1 MGRTL
6 SNHSQTIDFDRT
18 AGKVAINIHRTSG
31 RGIIMIARFLLLA
44 SAASASIVASNAYA
58 NEVPASEA
66 PAPADESADQTIPR
80 GDVIIVTARRRAET
94 AQEVPLAIS
103 VIRGDSIEATGNFN
117 VVKLQQL
124 APTLQVYTTNPR
136 NTSVNIRGLGV
147 PFGLTSDG
155 FEQGVGIYVDDV
167 YNSRVAAA
175 TFDFLDVAQVEVL
188 RGPQGTLYGKNTT
201 AGAINITT
209 NQPTFDFEGRAELT
223 VGNLNYR
230 QAKAAI
236 SGPLSDIIAARIAVA
251 ATSRRGTLYNVATNR
266 WINEQDN
273 LGIRGQLLFKPN
285 EDLSITL
292 SGDYSRQDPECC
304 GTTFVRV
311 GRTQRPLARQYDALV
326 AAVNANPNPAY
337 PGRVYAVPSRNP
349 YDRLTDLDSNLNAGN
364 KIGGVSA
371 RVKWDIGPGTLTSV
385 TAWRFW
391 DWKPEND
398 RDFTGLS
405 VVSKSQNPSQQ
416 DQYSQEFRY
425 NYDGEKI
432 DFVVGLFGFKQRIDT
447 QGTEQQGADAARWSQ
462 TGANAS
468 NPAVL
473 QGLTASNTQYLKSSS
488 AALFGQLSW
497 HVNDALTIQPGARI
511 NYDKKSGFYQRV
523 VTNAQGQ
530 AISCTT
536 PPAPGTIAGTSVQC
550 GVYQPQVSAPSD
562 SAWNF
567 TYDFN
572 VNYKVAPDILAYA
585 TYAKS
590 FKTLGINQNGLPLNV
605 DNTVNYDA
613 STVKPES
620 VNHYEIGLKTQFWNR
635 RATFNISAFRTE
647 IKDFQATVNG
657 GQFGTVRGYL
667 ANAEK
672 VRSQGIEADFKV
684 VASDRF
690 TAYANAAYTDAKYK
704 KFTNAPCPPELS
716 GGTITSNPALWSPA
730 GQPGGV
736 PGNPVSYSRPQCDI
750 SGQDLPGVSKW
761 AFSYGAEYNIPVTL
775 LAKEG
780 QAYLGVDGN
789 YRSHWNS
796 NASPSI
802 YTEVKGYALTNFRAG
817 FRGEGFDVFGWVRNA
832 FDVNYIENLQVAPGN
847 TGLIAGQV
855 GDPRTWGGT
864 IKFSF

>member
-1 MGRTL
+1 
-6 SNHSQTIDFDRT
+6 
-18 AGKVAINIHRTSG
+18 
-31 RGIIMIARFLLLA
+31 MIARFLLLA
-44 SAASASIVASNAYA
+44 GVASASFIASTASAQDAAQPVA
-58 NEVPASEA
+58 
-66 PAPADESADQTIPR
+66 DSAEQATAR
-80 GDVIIVTARRRAET
+80 GEVIIVTARRRAET

-223 VGNLNYR
+223 VGNLNYK

-236 SGPLSDIIAARIAVA
+236 SGPLSDTIAARIAVA
-251 ATSRRGTLYNVATNR
+251 ATSRRGTIYNVTSQR

-273 LGIRGQLLFKPN
+273 LGIRGQLLFKPTDN
-285 EDLSITL
+285 FSLTL
-292 SGDYSRQDPECC
+292 SGDYSKQDPECC
-304 GTTFVRV
+304 GTVFVRV
-311 GRTQRPLARQYDALV
+311 GTTQRPITRQYDELV
-326 AAVNANPNPAY
+326 KAINANPNPAY
-337 PGRVYAVPSRNP
+337 PGRNYAVPSRNP

-371 RVKWDIGPGTLTSV
+371 RIKWDVGPGTLTSV

-425 NYDGEKI
+425 NYESQKI

-447 QGTEQQGADAARWSQ
+447 QGTEQQGADASRWSL
-462 TGANAS
+462 TGANAG
-468 NPAVL
+468 NPSIL
-473 QGLTASNTQYLKSSS
+473 QGLTATNTQWLKSTS

-497 HVNDALTIQPGARI
+497 KVTDALTIQPGARL

-523 VTNAQGQ
+523 VTTGSGAVINSCAPTATQGNAVLT
-530 AISCTT
+530 A
-536 PPAPGTIAGTSVQC
+536 QC
-550 GVYQPQVSAPSD
+550 GVYQPQLSAPSD

-572 VNYKVAPDILAYA
+572 VNYKIAQDILAYA

-590 FKTLGINQNGLPLNV
+590 FKTLGINQNGLPLNS
-605 DNTVNYDA
+605 DNTVNYA
-613 STVKPES
+613 VGTVKPER
-620 VNHYEIGLKTQFWNR
+620 VNHFEVGLKTQFWDR
-635 RATFNISAFRTE
+635 RATFNLTAFRTE
-647 IKDFQATVNG
+647 IENFQATVNG
-657 GQFGTVRGYL
+657 GQFGTTRGYL
-667 ANAEK
+667 ANADK

-690 TAYANAAYTDAKYK
+690 TAYANGAYTDAKYV
-704 KFTNAPCPPELS
+704 KFCNAPPPPELS
-716 GGTITSNPALWSPA
+716 GGSSTGIAVTGRCTYTGTPGSAATANQVSP
-730 GQPGGV
+730 PFV
-736 PGNPVSYSRPQCDI
+736 DI
-750 SGQDLPGVSKW
+750 SGERLPGVSKW

-775 LAKEG
+775 LDKDG
-780 QAYLGVDGN
+780 QLYLGVDGN

-817 FRGEGFDVFGWVRNA
+817 FRGEGFDIFGWVRNA

-847 TGLIAGQV
+847 TGLIAGQP
-855 GDPRTWGGT
+855 GDPQTWGGT

>member
-1 MGRTL
+1 
-6 SNHSQTIDFDRT
+6 
-18 AGKVAINIHRTSG
+18 
-31 RGIIMIARFLLLA
+31 MIARFLLLA
-44 SAASASIVASNAYA
+44 SVASASFVTTAAFAAEAAQPAVDGEEQAA
-58 NEVPASEA
+58 N
-66 PAPADESADQTIPR
+66 PR
-80 GDVIIVTARRRAET
+80 GDVIVVTARRRQET

-103 VIRGDSIEATGNFN
+103 VVKGDSIEATGNFN
-117 VVKLQQL
+117 IVKLQQL

-175 TFDFLDVAQVEVL
+175 TFDFLDVNQVEVL

-223 VGNLNYR
+223 VGNLNYK
-230 QAKAAI
+230 QAKAAV
-236 SGPLSDIIAARIAVA
+236 SGPLTDTIAARIAVA
-251 ATSRRGTLYNVATNR
+251 ATSRRGTLYNVTSQR

-273 LGIRGQLLFKPN
+273 LGIRGQLLFQPT
-285 EDLSITL
+285 EDFSLTL
-292 SGDYSRQDPECC
+292 SGDYSKQDPECC

-311 GRTQRPLARQYDALV
+311 GKTQRPLNRQYDAL
-326 AAVNANPNPAY
+326 AAAQGYV
-337 PGRVYAVPSRNP
+337 VPSRNP

-371 RVKWDIGPGTLTSV
+371 KIKWDVGPGTLTSV

-405 VVSKSQNPSQQ
+405 IVSKSQNPSQQ

-425 NYDGEKI
+425 NYESKDI

-447 QGTEQQGADAARWSQ
+447 QGTEQQGEDAAQWSLAPS
-462 TGANAS
+462 TDPN
-468 NPAVL
+468 NPANIPATL
-473 QGLTASNTQYLKSSS
+473 AGLTASNTQWLKADS

-497 HVNDALTIQPGARI
+497 KVTDALTIQPGVRL

-536 PPAPGTIAGTSVQC
+536 VAEPGTIKGTTQQC
-550 GVYQPQVSAPSD
+550 GVYQPQVSSPSD

-572 VNYKVAPDILAYA
+572 VNYKIAPDVLAYA

-590 FKTLGINQNGLPLNV
+590 FKTLGINQNGLPLNA

-620 VNHYEIGLKTQFWNR
+620 VNHYEIGLKTQFLDR
-635 RATFNISAFRTE
+635 RATFNLTAFRTD
-647 IKDFQATVNG
+647 IKNFQATVNG

-667 ANAEK
+667 ANAGK
-672 VRSQGIEADFKV
+672 VRSQGIEADFKI

-690 TAYANAAYTDAKYK
+690 TAYANGAFTDAKYK
-704 KFTNAPCPPELS
+704 KFVDAPCPPELS
-716 GGTITSNPALWSPA
+716 GGTY
-730 GQPGGV
+730 QPSGATPDYSQPGV
-736 PGNPVSYSRPQCDI
+736 PGALSPRQCDI

-775 LAKEG
+775 LAKDG
-780 QAYLGVDGN
+780 QLYLGVDGN

-802 YTEVKGYALTNFRAG
+802 YTEVKGYALTNVRAG

-855 GDPRTWGGT
+855 GDPQTWGGT

>member
-1 MGRTL
+1 M
-6 SNHSQTIDFDRT
+6 
-18 AGKVAINIHRTSG
+18 AAITTTGQPDIKGN
-31 RGIIMIARFLLLA
+31 IMIARFLLLA
-44 SAASASIVASNAYA
+44 SAAGASIITPNAFA
-58 NEVPASEA
+58 QDTAQPA
-66 PAPADESADQTIPR
+66 ADEVQQPNVR
-80 GDVIIVTARRRAET
+80 GDVIVVTARRRQET

-103 VIRGDSIEATGNFN
+103 VVKGDSIEATGNFN
-117 VVKLQQL
+117 IVKLQQL

-175 TFDFLDVAQVEVL
+175 TFDFLDVSQVEVL

-223 VGNLNYR
+223 VGNLNYK

-236 SGPLSDIIAARIAVA
+236 SGPLSETVAARIAIA
-251 ATSRRGTLYNVATNR
+251 STTRRGTLYNVTSER

-273 LGIRGQLLFKPN
+273 LGIRGQLLFKPS
-285 EDLSITL
+285 EDFSITL
-292 SGDYSRQDPECC
+292 SGDYSKQDPECC

-311 GRTQRPLARQYDALV
+311 GTTQRPIARQYDALV
-326 AAVNANPNPAY
+326 AAINAANP
-337 PGRVYAVPSRNP
+337 GRNYAVPSRNP
-349 YDRLTDLDSNLNAGN
+349 YDRLSDLDSNLNAGN

-371 RVKWDIGPGTLTSV
+371 KIKWDVGPGTLTSV

-405 VVSKSQNPSQQ
+405 VVSRSQNPSQQ

-425 NYDGEKI
+425 NYESKDV

-447 QGTEQQGADAARWSQ
+447 QGTEQQGADAARWSL
-462 TGANAS
+462 TGANAA
-468 NPAVL
+468 NPATL
-473 QGLTASNTQYLKSSS
+473 EGLTASNTQYLKADS

-497 HVNDALTIQPGARI
+497 KVTDALTIQPGVRL
-511 NYDKKSGFYQRV
+511 NYDKKSGYYERV

-530 AISCTT
+530 AISCTAT
-536 PPAPGTIAGTSVQC
+536 PAPGTIAGTTSQC

-572 VNYKVAPDILAYA
+572 VNYKVTRDVLAYA

-590 FKTLGINQNGLPLNV
+590 FKTLGINQNGLPLNA

-620 VNHYEIGLKTQFWNR
+620 VNHFELGLKTQFWDR
-635 RATFNISAFRTE
+635 RATFNLSAFRTE

-684 VASDRF
+684 VVSDRF
-690 TAYANAAYTDAKYK
+690 TAYANGAYTDAKYK

-716 GGTITSNPALWSPA
+716 GGTITTNPALWSPA
-730 GQPGGV
+730 GQAGTATTP
-736 PGNPVSYSRPQCDI
+736 SYSRPQCDI

-761 AFSYGAEYNIPVTL
+761 AFSYGAEYNVPVTL
-775 LAKEG
+775 LAKDG
-780 QAYLGVDGN
+780 QVYLGVDGN

-817 FRGEGFDVFGWVRNA
+817 FRGEGFDIFGWVRNA

-855 GDPRTWGGT
+855 GDPQTWGGT

>member
-1 MGRTL
+1 M
-6 SNHSQTIDFDRT
+6 
-18 AGKVAINIHRTSG
+18 AAITTTGHPDIKGN
-31 RGIIMIARFLLLA
+31 IMIARFLLLA
-44 SAASASIVASNAYA
+44 SAAGASIVTPNAFA
-58 NEVPASEA
+58 QDTAQPA
-66 PAPADESADQTIPR
+66 ADEVQQPNVR
-80 GDVIIVTARRRAET
+80 GEVIVVTARRRQET

-103 VIRGDSIEATGNFN
+103 VVKGDSIEATGNFN
-117 VVKLQQL
+117 IVKLQQL

-175 TFDFLDVAQVEVL
+175 TFDFLDVNQVEVL

-223 VGNLNYR
+223 VGNLNYK
-230 QAKAAI
+230 QAKAAV
-236 SGPLSDIIAARIAVA
+236 SGPLSETIAARIAVA
-251 ATSRRGTLYNVATNR
+251 ATTRRGTLYNVTSQR

-285 EDLSITL
+285 DDFSVTL
-292 SGDYSRQDPECC
+292 SGDYSKQDPECC

-311 GRTQRPLARQYDALV
+311 GKTQRPLNRQYDAL
-326 AAVNANPNPAY
+326 AAAQGYV
-337 PGRVYAVPSRNP
+337 VPSRNP

-371 RVKWDIGPGTLTSV
+371 KIKWDVGPGTLTSV

-405 VVSKSQNPSQQ
+405 IVSKSQNPSQQ

-425 NYDGEKI
+425 NYESKDV

-447 QGTEQQGADAARWSQ
+447 QGTEQQGDDAAQWSLAPS
-462 TGANAS
+462 TDPT
-468 NPAVL
+468 NPANIPATL
-473 QGLTASNTQYLKSSS
+473 SGLTASNTQYLKADS

-497 HVNDALTIQPGARI
+497 KVTDALTIQPGVRL

-536 PPAPGTIAGTSVQC
+536 VAEPGTIKGTTQQC

-572 VNYKVAPDILAYA
+572 VNYKVARDVLAYA

-590 FKTLGINQNGLPLNV
+590 FKTLGINQNGLPLNL

-620 VNHYEIGLKTQFWNR
+620 VNHYELGLKTQFWDR
-635 RATFNISAFRTE
+635 RATFNLTAFRTE
-647 IKDFQATVNG
+647 IKNFQATVNG

-690 TAYANAAYTDAKYK
+690 TAYANGAYTDAKYK

-716 GGTITSNPALWSPA
+716 GGASQPA
-730 GQPGGV
+730 GQPADYSQPGV
-736 PGNPVSYSRPQCDI
+736 PGAASPRQCDI

-761 AFSYGAEYNIPVTL
+761 AFSYGAEYNVPVTL

-780 QAYLGVDGN
+780 QVYLGVDGN

-817 FRGEGFDVFGWVRNA
+817 FRGEGFDIFGWVRNA

-855 GDPRTWGGT
+855 GDPQTWGGT

>member
-1 MGRTL
+1 
-6 SNHSQTIDFDRT
+6 
-18 AGKVAINIHRTSG
+18 
-31 RGIIMIARFLLLA
+31 MIARFLLLA
-44 SAASASIVASNAYA
+44 GVASASFIASTASAQDAAQPVA
-58 NEVPASEA
+58 
-66 PAPADESADQTIPR
+66 DSAEQATAR
-80 GDVIIVTARRRAET
+80 GEVIIVTARRRAET

-223 VGNLNYR
+223 VGNLNYK

-236 SGPLSDIIAARIAVA
+236 SGPLSDTIAARIAVA
-251 ATSRRGTLYNVATNR
+251 ATSRRGTIYNVTSDR

-273 LGIRGQLLFKPN
+273 LGIRGQLLFKPTDN
-285 EDLSITL
+285 FSLTL
-292 SGDYSRQDPECC
+292 SGDYSKQDPECC
-304 GTTFVRV
+304 GTVFVRV
-311 GRTQRPLARQYDALV
+311 GTTQRPITRQYDELV
-326 AAVNANPNPAY
+326 KAINANPNPAY
-337 PGRVYAVPSRNP
+337 PGRNYAVPSRNP

-371 RVKWDIGPGTLTSV
+371 RIKWDVGPGTLTSV

-425 NYDGEKI
+425 NYESQKI

-447 QGTEQQGADAARWSQ
+447 QGTEQQGADASRWSL
-462 TGANAS
+462 TGANAG
-468 NPAVL
+468 NPSIL
-473 QGLTASNTQYLKSSS
+473 QGLTATNTQWLKSTS

-497 HVNDALTIQPGARI
+497 KVTDALTIQPGARL

-523 VTNAQGQ
+523 VTTGSGAVINSCAPTATQGNAVLT
-530 AISCTT
+530 A
-536 PPAPGTIAGTSVQC
+536 QC
-550 GVYQPQVSAPSD
+550 GVYQPQLSAPSD

-572 VNYKVAPDILAYA
+572 VNYKIAQDILAYA

-590 FKTLGINQNGLPLNV
+590 FKTLGINQNGLPLNS
-605 DNTVNYDA
+605 DNTVNYA
-613 STVKPES
+613 VGTVKPER
-620 VNHYEIGLKTQFWNR
+620 VNHFEVGLKTQFWDR
-635 RATFNISAFRTE
+635 RATFNLTAFRTE
-647 IKDFQATVNG
+647 IENFQATVNG
-657 GQFGTVRGYL
+657 GQFGTTRGYL
-667 ANAEK
+667 ANADK

-690 TAYANAAYTDAKYK
+690 TAYANGAYTDAKYV
-704 KFTNAPCPPELS
+704 KFCNAPPPPELS
-716 GGTITSNPALWSPA
+716 GGSSTGIAVTGRCTYTGTPGSAATANQVSP
-730 GQPGGV
+730 PFV
-736 PGNPVSYSRPQCDI
+736 DI
-750 SGQDLPGVSKW
+750 SGERLPGVSKW

-775 LAKEG
+775 LDKDG
-780 QAYLGVDGN
+780 QLYLGVDGN

-817 FRGEGFDVFGWVRNA
+817 FRGEGFDIFGWVRNA

-847 TGLIAGQV
+847 TGLIAGQP
-855 GDPRTWGGT
+855 GDPQTWGGT

>member
-1 MGRTL
+1 
-6 SNHSQTIDFDRT
+6 
-18 AGKVAINIHRTSG
+18 
-31 RGIIMIARFLLLA
+31 MIARSLLLA
-44 SAASASIVASNAYA
+44 GVASASIFASSVHA
-58 NEVPASEA
+58 EEA
-66 PAPADESADQTIPR
+66 PAPAADQAAQVDQAANPR

-175 TFDFLDVAQVEVL
+175 TFDFLDVNQVEVL

-209 NQPTFDFEGRAELT
+209 NQPTFDFEGRAELS

-236 SGPLSDIIAARIAVA
+236 SGPLSDTVAARLAVA
-251 ATSRRGTLYNVATNR
+251 ATSRRGTLYNVTSQR

-273 LGIRGQLLFKPN
+273 LGIRGQLLFRPN
-285 EDLSITL
+285 DDLDITL

-311 GRTQRPLARQYDALV
+311 GRTQRPLNRQYDAL
-326 AAVNANPNPAY
+326 AAAQGYV
-337 PGRVYAVPSRNP
+337 VPSRNP

-371 RVKWDIGPGTLTSV
+371 RIKWDIGPGTLTSV

-405 VVSKSQNPSQQ
+405 IVSRSQNPSQQ

-425 NYDGEKI
+425 NYESQKI

-447 QGTEQQGADAARWSQ
+447 QGTEQQGVNAAQWSLAPS
-462 TGANAS
+462 TNPL
-468 NPAVL
+468 NPANIPATL
-473 QGLTASNTQYLKSSS
+473 AGLTASNTQYLKAES

-497 HVNDALTIQPGARI
+497 KVTDALTLQPGLRL

-530 AISCTT
+530 AISCTPT
-536 PPAPGTIAGTSVQC
+536 PAPGTIAGTSQQC

-572 VNYKVAPDILAYA
+572 VNYKVARDILAYA

-590 FKTLGINQNGLPLNV
+590 FKTLGINQNGLPLNI

-613 STVKPES
+613 ATVKPES
-620 VNHYEIGLKTQFWNR
+620 VHHFEVGLKTQLWDR
-635 RATFNISAFRTE
+635 RATFNISAFRTT

-716 GGTITSNPALWSPA
+716 GGPSQPSGVPADYS
-730 GQPGGV
+730 QPGV
-736 PGNPVSYSRPQCDI
+736 PGAPSPRQCDI

-780 QAYLGVDGN
+780 QVYLGVDGN

-796 NASPSI
+796 NASPSR

-817 FRGEGFDVFGWVRNA
+817 FRGEGFDIFGWVRNA

-864 IKFSF
+864 LKFSF

>member
-1 MGRTL
+1 
-6 SNHSQTIDFDRT
+6 
-18 AGKVAINIHRTSG
+18 
-31 RGIIMIARFLLLA
+31 MIARFLLLA
-44 SAASASIVASNAYA
+44 SVASTSFIMPAA
-58 NEVPASEA
+58 FAQDATVPA
-66 PAPADESADQTIPR
+66 ADEAEQASPR
-80 GDVIIVTARRRAET
+80 GDVIIVTARRRQET
-94 AQEVPLAIS
+94 AQQVPLAIS
-103 VIRGDSIEATGNFN
+103 VVRGDSIEATGNFN
-117 VVKLQQL
+117 IVKLQQL

-175 TFDFLDVAQVEVL
+175 TFDFLDVAQIEVL

-223 VGNLNYR
+223 VGNLNLK

-236 SGPLSDIIAARIAVA
+236 SGPLSETVAARIAIA
-251 ATSRRGTLYNVATNR
+251 STSRRGTLYNVTSQR

-285 EDLSITL
+285 DDFSITL
-292 SGDYSRQDPECC
+292 SGDYSKQDPECC

-311 GRTQRPLARQYDALV
+311 GKTQRPLNRQYDAL
-326 AAVNANPNPAY
+326 AAAQNYV
-337 PGRVYAVPSRNP
+337 VPSRNP
-349 YDRLTDLDSNLNAGN
+349 YDRLSDLDSNLNAGN

-371 RVKWDIGPGTLTSV
+371 KIKWDVGPGTLTSV

-405 VVSKSQNPSQQ
+405 IVAKSQNPSQQ

-425 NYDGEKI
+425 NYESEKI
-432 DFVVGLFGFKQRIDT
+432 DFVAGLFGFKQRIDT
-447 QGTEQQGADAARWSQ
+447 QGTEQQGSAAAKWSLAPS
-462 TGANAS
+462 TVAT
-468 NPAVL
+468 NPANIPATL
-473 QGLTASNTQYLKSSS
+473 AGLTASNTQYLKADS

-497 HVNDALTIQPGARI
+497 KVTDALTIQPGVRL
-511 NYDKKSGFYQRV
+511 NYDKKSGFYERV

-536 PPAPGTIAGTSVQC
+536 TPTPGTIAGTSQQC

-572 VNYKVAPDILAYA
+572 VNYKVARDVLAYA

-590 FKTLGINQNGLPLNV
+590 FKTLGINQNGLPLNA

-620 VNHYEIGLKTQFWNR
+620 VNHYEIGLKTQFWDR
-635 RATFNISAFRTE
+635 RATFNLTAFRTD
-647 IKDFQATVNG
+647 IKNFQATVNG

-672 VRSQGIEADFKV
+672 VRSQGIEADFKI

-690 TAYANAAYTDAKYK
+690 TAYANGAYTDAKYK

-716 GGTITSNPALWSPA
+716 GGTLQAVGATPDYS
-730 GQPGGV
+730 QPGV
-736 PGNPVSYSRPQCDI
+736 PGALSPRQCDI
-750 SGQDLPGVSKW
+750 SGQGLPGVSEW
-761 AFSYGAEYNIPVTL
+761 AFSYGAEINQPVTL

-780 QAYLGVDGN
+780 QVYFGVDGN

-802 YTEVKGYALTNFRAG
+802 YTNVKGYALTNFRAG

-832 FDVNYIENLQVAPGN
+832 LDVDYIENLQVAPGN

-855 GDPRTWGGT
+855 GDPQTWGGT

>member
-1 MGRTL
+1 M
-6 SNHSQTIDFDRT
+6 T
-18 AGKVAINIHRTSG
+18 AKYP
-31 RGIIMIARFLLLA
+31 
-44 SAASASIVASNAYA
+44 SIRRR
-58 NEVPASEA
+58 VPASIMTLSFLLMLPGQAAAEEA
-66 PAPADESADQTIPR
+66 DLAAVDAAAAGAADVADEADQASR
-80 GDVIIVTARRRAET
+80 GDIIIVTARRRQET
-94 AQEVPLAIS
+94 AQEVPVAIS

-124 APTLQVYTTNPR
+124 APTLQVYTSNPR

-209 NQPTFDFEGRAELT
+209 NQPTFDFEGRAEVS

-236 SGPLSDIIAARIAVA
+236 SGPLTDKIAARIAIA
-251 ATSRRGTLYNVATNR
+251 ATSRRGTLYNVTSER

-273 LGIRGQLLFKPN
+273 LGLRGQLLFQPN

-292 SGDYSRQDPECC
+292 AGDYSKQDPEGY
-304 GTTFVRV
+304 GTTYVRV
-311 GRTQRPLARQYDALV
+311 GRTQRVLTRQYDALV
-326 AAVNANPNPAY
+326 AAVNLANP
-337 PGRVYAVPSRNP
+337 GRNYAVPSTNP
-349 YDRLTDLDSNLNAGN
+349 YDRLTDLDANLNAGN
-364 KIGGVSA
+364 KIGGASV
-371 RVKWDIGPGTLTSV
+371 RVKWDVGPGTFTSIS
-385 TAWRFW
+385 AWRFW

-405 VVSKSQNPSQQ
+405 IVSKSQNPSQQ

-425 NYDGEKI
+425 NYESDKI

-447 QGTEQQGADAARWSQ
+447 QGTEQQGADASKWSL
-462 TGANAS
+462 TGALAD

-473 QGLTASNTQYLKSSS
+473 EGLTATNTQYLKSTS

-497 HVNDALTIQPGARI
+497 KVTDALTIQPGARV
-511 NYDKKSGFYQRV
+511 NYDKKSGFYQRI
-523 VTNAQGQ
+523 VTNGGGQ
-530 AISCTT
+530 VINCT
-536 PPAPGTIAGTSVQC
+536 PAPGIPLPAILAAQC
-550 GVYQPQVSAPSD
+550 GVYQPQESAPSD

-590 FKTLGINQNGLPLNV
+590 FKTLGINQNGLPLNS

-620 VNHYEIGLKTQFWNR
+620 IDHFEIGLKTQFLDR
-635 RATFNISAFRTE
+635 RATFNLSAFRTD
-647 IKDFQATVNG
+647 IKNFQATVNG

-667 ANAEK
+667 ANADK
-672 VRSQGIEADFKV
+672 VRTQGIEADLKI

-690 TAYANAAYTDAKYK
+690 TAYANGAYTDAKYK

-716 GGTITSNPALWSPA
+716 GGTLQPSGAAPDYSNA
-730 GQPGGV
+730 GV
-736 PGNPVSYSRPQCDI
+736 PNTASPRQCDI
-750 SGQDLPGVSKW
+750 SGQRLPGVSKW
-761 AFSYGAEYNIPVTL
+761 AFSYGAEANAPVTL
-775 LAKEG
+775 LAKDG
-780 QAYLGVDGN
+780 QVYLGVDGN

-796 NASPSI
+796 NASPSA
-802 YTEVKGYALTNFRAG
+802 YTDVKGYALTNFRVG
-817 FRGEGFDVFGWVRNA
+817 FRGEGLDVFGWVRNA
-832 FDVNYIENLQVAPGN
+832 FDVDYIELLQVAPGN

-855 GDPRTWGGT
+855 GDARTWGGT
-864 IKFSF
+864 VKFSF

>member
-1 MGRTL
+1 
-6 SNHSQTIDFDRT
+6 
-18 AGKVAINIHRTSG
+18 
-31 RGIIMIARFLLLA
+31 MIARSLLLA
-44 SAASASIVASNAYA
+44 TTASASFIASGVHAA
-58 NEVPASEA
+58 DSVPAA
-66 PAPADESADQTIPR
+66 AAADAAAEQSSPR
-80 GDVIIVTARRRAET
+80 GEVIIVTARRRAET
-94 AQEVPLAIS
+94 AQQVPLAIS

-175 TFDFLDVAQVEVL
+175 TFDFLDVNQVEVL
-188 RGPQGTLYGKNTT
+188 RGPQGSLYGKNTT

-209 NQPTFDFEGRAELT
+209 NQPTFDFEGRAELSI
-223 VGNLNYR
+223 GNLNYR

-236 SGPLSDIIAARIAVA
+236 SGPLSETVAARLAVA
-251 ATSRRGTLYNVATNR
+251 ATSRRGTIYNVTSQR

-273 LGIRGQLLFKPN
+273 LGIRGQLLFRPN
-285 EDLSITL
+285 DDLSVTL

-311 GRTQRPLARQYDALV
+311 GRTQRPLNRQYDALAAAQGYV
-326 AAVNANPNPAY
+326 A
-337 PGRVYAVPSRNP
+337 PSRNP

-371 RVKWDIGPGTLTSV
+371 RIKWDIGPGTLTSV

-405 VVSKSQNPSQQ
+405 IVSRSQNPSQQ

-425 NYDGEKI
+425 NYESQKI

-447 QGTEQQGADAARWSQ
+447 QGTEQQGVNAAQWSL
-462 TGANAS
+462 APS
-468 NPAVL
+468 SDPLNPANNPATL
-473 QGLTASNTQYLKSSS
+473 AGLTASNTQYLKADS

-497 HVNDALTIQPGARI
+497 KVTDALTLQPGLRL

-530 AISCTT
+530 AISCTPT
-536 PPAPGTIAGTSVQC
+536 PAPGTIAGTSQQC

-572 VNYKVAPDILAYA
+572 VNYKVARDVLAYA

-590 FKTLGINQNGLPLNV
+590 FKTLGINQNGLPLNI

-613 STVKPES
+613 ATVKPES
-620 VNHYEIGLKTQFWNR
+620 VQHFEVGLKTQLWDR
-635 RATFNISAFRTE
+635 RATFNVSAFRTT

-704 KFTNAPCPPELS
+704 KSTNAPCPPELS
-716 GGTITSNPALWSPA
+716 GGPSQPA
-730 GQPGGV
+730 GVPADYSQPGV
-736 PGNPVSYSRPQCDI
+736 PGAPSPRQCDI

-780 QAYLGVDGN
+780 QVYLGIDGN
-789 YRSHWNS
+789 YRSRWNS
-796 NASPSI
+796 NASPSR

-832 FDVNYIENLQVAPGN
+832 FYVNYIENLQVAPGN
-847 TGLIAGQV
+847 TGLIAGQP
-855 GDPRTWGGT
+855 GDLRTWGGT
-864 IKFSF
+864 LKFSF

>member
-1 MGRTL
+1 
-6 SNHSQTIDFDRT
+6 
-18 AGKVAINIHRTSG
+18 
-31 RGIIMIARFLLLA
+31 MIARFLLLA
-44 SAASASIVASNAYA
+44 SVASASFIT
-58 NEVPASEA
+58 PAA
-66 PAPADESADQTIPR
+66 FAQDATPQPVDPAAETQNPR
-80 GDVIIVTARRRAET
+80 SDVIVVTARRRQET

-103 VIRGDSIEATGNFN
+103 VVRGDSIEATGNFN
-117 VVKLQQL
+117 IVKLQQL

-209 NQPTFDFEGRAELT
+209 NQPTFNFEGRAELT
-223 VGNLNYR
+223 VGNLNLK
-230 QAKAAI
+230 QAKAAV
-236 SGPLSDIIAARIAVA
+236 SGPLSDTVAVRIAMA
-251 ATSRRGTLYNVATNR
+251 STSRRGTLYNVTSQR

-273 LGIRGQLLFKPN
+273 LGLRGQLLFKPS
-285 EDLSITL
+285 EDFSITL
-292 SGDYSRQDPECC
+292 SGDYSKQDPECC

-311 GRTQRPLARQYDALV
+311 GKTQRPLNRQYDAL
-326 AAVNANPNPAY
+326 AAAQNYV
-337 PGRVYAVPSRNP
+337 VPSRNP

-371 RVKWDIGPGTLTSV
+371 KIKWDVGPGTLTSV

-405 VVSKSQNPSQQ
+405 IVSKSQNPSQQ

-425 NYDGEKI
+425 NYESQDV
-432 DFVVGLFGFKQRIDT
+432 DFVLGLFGFKQRIDT
-447 QGTEQQGADAARWSQ
+447 QGTEQQGSAAAKWSLAPS
-462 TGANAS
+462 TDPA
-468 NPAVL
+468 NPANIQATL
-473 QGLTASNTQYLKSSS
+473 AGLTASNTQYLKADS

-497 HVNDALTIQPGARI
+497 KVTDALTIQPGLRL

-536 PPAPGTIAGTSVQC
+536 VAEPGTIKGTTQQC

-572 VNYKVAPDILAYA
+572 INYKIARDVLAYA

-590 FKTLGINQNGLPLNV
+590 FKTLGINQNGLPLNA

-620 VNHYEIGLKTQFWNR
+620 VNHYEIGLKTQFFDR
-635 RATFNISAFRTE
+635 RATFNLTAFRTD
-647 IKDFQATVNG
+647 IKNFQATVNG

-667 ANAEK
+667 ANAGK
-672 VRSQGIEADFKV
+672 VRSQRIEADFKI

-690 TAYANAAYTDAKYK
+690 TAYANGAYTDAKYK
-704 KFTNAPCPPELS
+704 KFVDAPCPPELS
-716 GGTITSNPALWSPA
+716 GGTFQAANATPDYS
-730 GQPGGV
+730 QPGV
-736 PGNPVSYSRPQCDI
+736 PGALSPRQCDI

-761 AFSYGAEYNIPVTL
+761 AFSYGAEINQPVTL

-780 QAYLGVDGN
+780 QVYFGVDGN

-802 YTEVKGYALTNFRAG
+802 YTNVKGYALTNIRAG

-832 FDVNYIENLQVAPGN
+832 LDVDYIETLQVAPGN
-847 TGLIAGQV
+847 TGLIAGQP
-855 GDPRTWGGT
+855 GDPQTWGGT